1 MNKLFVTLAL
11 AAVCL
16 TGCGKS
22 LGNQLAIGWTTHN
35 ASVAVVTELNEQELI
50 PLSAVKEYRSYQV
63 PVLSG
68 LNSATED
75 YLDGDGDFTQTKLI
89 LDMIGPMLDRMLEI
103 EEATN
108 GTN

>member
-1 MNKLFVTLAL
+1 MKRYAITLTLAAL
-11 AAVCL
+11 SL

-50 PLSAVKEYRSYQV
+50 PLSAVKEYRSYQL
-63 PVLSG
+63 PVLDG
-68 LNSATED
+68 LNAATED
-75 YLDGDGDFTQTKLI
+75 YLDGDGDFTQTELI
-89 LDMIGPMLDRMLEI
+89 LDMVGPMLDRMLEI
-103 EEATN
+103 EEAHD